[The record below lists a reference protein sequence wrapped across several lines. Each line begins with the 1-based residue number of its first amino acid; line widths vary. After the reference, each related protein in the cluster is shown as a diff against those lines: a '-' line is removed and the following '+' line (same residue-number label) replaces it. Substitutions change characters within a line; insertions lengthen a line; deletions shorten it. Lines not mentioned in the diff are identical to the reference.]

1 MVGYFQVELTRL
13 QRRFPMCDGLF
24 EQFKGWYEK
33 HRDYAR
39 SWKQRTGG

>member
-1 MVGYFQVELTRL
+1 
-13 QRRFPMCDGLF
+13 MCDGVF

-33 HRDYAR
+33 RRDYAR